1 MTLSRKLIFI
11 YTLNLKRSE
20 RPLEKHFSMINIVD
34 HTKLMSWILKKKKKI
49 ERYILGL
56 WKYHSCLPLA
66 IVTVYIKV
74 IHKFLLILKKNIC
87 K

>member
-1 MTLSRKLIFI
+1 MDIK
-11 YTLNLKRSE
+11 
-20 RPLEKHFSMINIVD
+20 
-34 HTKLMSWILKKKKKI
+34 KKKKKI

-66 IVTVYIKV
+66 IVTVYIKI